1 MPKSKYQK
9 YLPIGIAVFAGG
21 LLLYYSTRAKADPK
35 KPVDPIGPG
44 PVVDPPAPKGSKK
57 KDAPPFPHSLGE
69 AKNFEFAQ
77 TNAEHGEWLAFLGSI
92 MEGND
97 NPGPD
102 PSDEDYAEARSRLQ
116 IPKWRTIPGVLTD
129 EAFDVIYGKSLS
141 IPDKKDR
148 GSGWQP
154 YLDSWVRMQDYLKTQ
169 TWVGG

>member
-1 MPKSKYQK
+1 MDKKYQK

-21 LLLYYSTRAKADPK
+21 LLLYYSRRAIA
-35 KPVDPIGPG
+35 KPVEPIGPAPG
-44 PVVDPPAPKGSKK
+44 PVVDPPQPAGSKK
-57 KDAPPFPHSLGE
+57 KDAPPFPHSLSE
-69 AKNFEFAQ
+69 AKGLEVAQ
-77 TNAEHGEWLAFLGSI
+77 ATAEHGEWLGFLGGI
-92 MEGND
+92 MEDNG
-97 NPGPD
+97 NPGPN

-129 EAFDVIYGKSLS
+129 EAFDAIYGKNLS

-169 TWVGG
+169 NWVSG